1 MTYFSH
7 GFILHINVQLSSWP
21 SCTIEVHAKC
31 YEVVSTHWS
40 EGIPFCSELLSLH
53 CPREL
58 LFLALLP
65 ACGGAQLMIRQEF
78 SAYAKD
84 PLQAEG
90 LLEAAHQYS
99 PKAITRSVNT
109 PSQQIPLSRDY
120 SSKNHLLLESRSI
133 ITYYNNNNN
142 NKTMRQRAFAKHS
155 RFSRPD

>member
-99 PKAITRSVNT
+99 PKAIIRSAT
-109 PSQQIPLSRDY
+109 IPTSQIFLSRNASPEDHLTCEACA
-120 SSKNHLLLESRSI
+120 SSKHI
-133 ITYYNNNNN
+133 GGAAKICQGA
-142 NKTMRQRAFAKHS
+142 QRNCPAS
-155 RFSRPD
+155 